1 MPVTLPKKYVLIT
14 AGMFWNFTNTF
25 FPRKPDT
32 GYFNYSSFGLKQ
44 LSKGKTLT
52 ERQSILCWIT
62 KSKIFH
68 SFEINK
74 ESVS

>member
-52 ERQSILCWIT
+52 ER
-62 KSKIFH
+62 H
-68 SFEINK
+68 SPFFVGLQK
-74 ESVS
+74 VKYFTVLR